1 MPTKTY
7 YITTPIYYPSAKPHM
22 GHAYSSI
29 IADFFARFKRID
41 GFDVNFLTGTD
52 EHGLKIQRAA
62 EKKGLDTLKFCDEIS
77 KTFRDLSQTL
87 NLTNTD
93 FIRTTEDRHK
103 KSVQNLWK
111 ELEKNDDIYL
121 SKYSGWYSVSDEAFY
136 TEDEIE
142 EIDGKKIAKSSGS
155 SVEWMDEESY
165 FFRLSKW
172 EKPLLDYYENNPEFI
187 SPKARKNEVI
197 SFVKSGLKDLSVSRK
212 SFSWGIP
219 VPGNNDHVIYVWL
232 DALTNY
238 ISALNYPD
246 INNDLLKK
254 YWPANVHLIG
264 KDILRFHAV
273 YWPAFLLAAN
283 VPLPKKVYGHGWI
296 LSGEEKMSKS
306 KGNIL
311 DPIEIIDQYGLDP
324 LRYYLIKEVS
334 FGNDG
339 NISQDRLEDCINSDL
354 ANNYGNLCQRVTA
367 FAIKNCE
374 GKIPKDI
381 EFNKDDLIILDKFKD
396 NIDLIRKK
404 IDELDLNF
412 YIEFIVNSLFE
423 ANKYFNDQEPWKKKD
438 DIKRL
443 NTIVYTTLEIVRKI
457 SFMLYPIIPQSSLNA
472 LNIFSIN
479 ENQIDFSTI
488 ENHNYLSNLDTINKI
503 EILFKKIEKSFKKT
517 FFSLSFIKPKNLI
530 LIFSSKKFI
539 C

>member
-1 MPTKTY
+1 MDKNF

-29 IADFFARFKRID
+29 AADFFARFKIID
-41 GFDVNFLTGTD
+41 DYAVHFLTGTD
-52 EHGLKIQRAA
+52 EHGLKIQRSA
-62 EKKGLDTLKFCDEIS
+62 ERAGETPQKFCDQIS
-77 KTFRDLSQTL
+77 KTFRDLSDTL
-87 NLTNTD
+87 NLCNTD
-93 FIRTTEDRHK
+93 FIRTTEERHK
-103 KSVQNLWK
+103 KTVQYLWS

-121 SKYSGWYSVSDEAFY
+121 SNYSGWYSVSDEAFY
-136 TEDEIE
+136 SEDEIE
-142 EIDGKKIAKSSGS
+142 EIDGKKIAISSKS
-155 SVEWMDEESY
+155 SVEWIEEESY

-172 EKPLLDYYENNPEFI
+172 EKPLLRYYEDNPDFI
-187 SPKARKNEVI
+187 YPESRRNEVI

-219 VPGNNDHVIYVWL
+219 VPSNKNHVIYVWL

-238 ISALNYPD
+238 LSALNYPNKED
-246 INNDLLKK
+246 ELFKK
-254 YWPANVHLIG
+254 FWPASIHLIG

-273 YWPAFLLAAN
+273 YWPAFLLAAKIE
-283 VPLPKKVYGHGWI
+283 VPKRVYGHGWI

-311 DPIEIIDQYGLDP
+311 DPLEIIEEYGLDP

-367 FAIKNCE
+367 FVIKNCG
-374 GKIPKDI
+374 GKIPSEI
-381 EFNKDDLIILDKFKD
+381 EFLDEDLLILNKYKKNLD
-396 NIDLIRKK
+396 NIRSK
-404 IDELDLNF
+404 IDHQNINF
-412 YIEFIVNSLFE
+412 YIDYIVNSLFE

-438 DIKRL
+438 DQIRL

-457 SFMLYPIIPQSSLNA
+457 SFLLYPIIPESSLKA
-472 LNIFSIN
+472 LKIFDIN
-479 ENQIDFSTI
+479 EDKIKLNSLSDN
-488 ENHNYLSNLDTINKI
+488 EYLTKGNNINKI
-503 EILFKKIEKSFKKT
+503 DILFKKIEK
-517 FFSLSFIKPKNLI
+517 NND
-530 LIFSSKKFI
+530 
-539 C
+539 

>member
-1 MPTKTY
+1 MDKKF

-41 GFDVNFLTGTD
+41 GFQVHFLTGTD
-52 EHGLKIQRAA
+52 EHGLKIQRSA
-62 EKKGLDTLKFCDEIS
+62 EKENVDPKQFCDQIS
-77 KTFRDLSQTL
+77 ETFRNLSKTL

-103 KSVQNLWK
+103 KTVQYLWN
-111 ELEKNDDIYL
+111 ELLKNDDIYL

-142 EIDGKKIAKSSGS
+142 EIDGNKRSISSKS
-155 SVEWMDEESY
+155 SVEWIEEESY

-172 EKPLLDYYENNPEFI
+172 EKPLLEYYENHPDFI
-187 SPKARKNEVI
+187 SPTSRKNEVV
-197 SFVKSGLKDLSVSRK
+197 SFVKGGLKDLSVSRK
-212 SFSWGIP
+212 SFSWGIK
-219 VPGNNDHVIYVWL
+219 VPNDKDHVIYVWL

-246 INNDLLKK
+246 KNDKLFKDF
-254 YWPANVHLIG
+254 WPASIHLIG

-273 YWPAFLLAAN
+273 YWPAFLLAAKIEL
-283 VPLPKKVYGHGWI
+283 PLKVYGHGWI
-296 LSGEEKMSKS
+296 LSGDEKMSKS

-311 DPIEIIDQYGLDP
+311 DPIEIIKEYGLDP

-339 NISQDRLEDCINSDL
+339 NISQERLEDCINSDL
-354 ANNYGNLCQRVTA
+354 ANNFGNLCQRVTA
-367 FAIKNCE
+367 FAIKNCDSLV
-374 GKIPKDI
+374 PKNI
-381 EFNKDDLIILDKFKD
+381 KFQNDDLIILNKYKD
-396 NIDLIRKK
+396 NLTNIRKK
-404 IDELDLNF
+404 IDNQDINF
-412 YIEFIVNSLFE
+412 YIEYIVSSLFE

-438 DIKRL
+438 DTTRL

-457 SFMLYPIIPQSSLNA
+457 SFLLFPIIPQSSLKA
-472 LNIFSIN
+472 LKIFDLS
-479 ENQIDFSTI
+479 ENDIILSTI
-488 ENHNYLSNLDTINKI
+488 ENNEFLTKGNKINKI
-503 EILFKKIEKSFKKT
+503 DILFKKIEK
-517 FFSLSFIKPKNLI
+517 NND
-530 LIFSSKKFI
+530 
-539 C
+539 